1 MLNHRR
7 HRCRLKRVAIF
18 GCAIALFIVLS
29 AMQANVS
36 AALLGEIFPEPTP
49 PTSETAHA
57 VAQPVLDQTTE
68 ADADGASPAY
78 VEQMIWQL
86 NQYRIQH
93 NVPPLKVNPAL
104 MQAAQSYAERL
115 ALGNFFGHYDPDFNC
130 NRPSDRAAAAGY
142 TEWNV
147 IGENLAAGYS
157 TPESALDALK
167 RSAGHNATMLSVDF
181 REVGIGYYYEQNDA
195 ANVRQN
201 GACPY
206 TGVGG
211 PYRHYWVQLLGAR
224 SNNGVP
230 VFPVVI
236 NGEAV
241 STTQRLVNLHIHG
254 AVGGNTWVHQM
265 RFSEDNATWSPYEPY
280 HPQRPFLLSAGAGL
294 KTVYVQLIAGVTV
307 QTSSDSIYLAD
318 SGETDPSMPPRAF
331 IPIVNRAAVP
341 EQAQ

>member
-7 HRCRLKRVAIF
+7 HRHRLKRVAIP
-18 GCAIALFIVLS
+18 GCAVALFIALS
-29 AMQANVS
+29 VAQASGN
-36 AALLGEIFPEPTP
+36 AALLSEIFPEPTP
-49 PTSETAHA
+49 VASGMVHA
-57 VAQPVLDQTTE
+57 IAQPFLDRTTA
-68 ADADGASPAY
+68 ADSTSPAY

-86 NQYRIQH
+86 NQYRAQQ
-93 NVPPLKVNPAL
+93 NLLPLKVNPAL
-104 MQAAQSYAERL
+104 MQAAQDYAARL

-130 NRPSDRAAAAGY
+130 SRPSDRATNAGY
-142 TEWNV
+142 TQWNT
-147 IGENLAAGYS
+147 IGENLAAGYP
-157 TPESALDALK
+157 TPESALDALR
-167 RSAGHNATMLSVDF
+167 RSAGHNAAMLSSDF

-211 PYRHYWVQLLGAR
+211 PYHHYWVQLFGAH

-241 STTQRLVNLHIHG
+241 STTQRLVDIHIHG
-254 AVGGNTWVHQM
+254 AVGGAVWVQQM

-280 HPQRPFLLSAGAGL
+280 KPHRIFPLSRGAGL
-294 KTVYVQLIAGVTV
+294 KTVYVQLAIGDIV

-318 SGETDPSMPPRAF
+318 NGEPDLPMLPRAF
-331 IPIVNRAAVP
+331 IPIANRAAAP